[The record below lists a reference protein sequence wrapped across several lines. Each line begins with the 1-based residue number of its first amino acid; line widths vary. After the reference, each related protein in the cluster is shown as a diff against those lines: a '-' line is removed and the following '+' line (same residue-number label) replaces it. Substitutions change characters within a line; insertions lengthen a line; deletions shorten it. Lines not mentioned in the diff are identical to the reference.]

1 VWAYAPSPAA
11 ADLPPLEQQD
21 VIRSAFIYKPALI
34 SPVGPSTVLTSE
46 SDPGEPFSIAR
57 EPLAQGFKKAGATDA
72 DAFLVVANHWKSKGS
87 GTPLYDGDLEDTSSP
102 AVDQG
107 SFNATR
113 VREAQAVNTFAA
125 QAAGALGTSRVFL
138 VGDFN
143 SYTHEDPMETLYA
156 DGYTDLG
163 STLDPGEWT
172 YSFNSL
178 EGSLDHVL
186 ANAAARAMVTGAD
199 VWQIN
204 AQEAVA
210 YAYSR
215 YNYNATLLF
224 NGDDP
229 FAASDHDPVVV
240 GLNLPVTPAAPAW
253 SAAKVYL
260 AGDSVT
266 YQGSTWTALWWTRN
280 QKPGDPYG
288 PWQQISVA
296 ADGTAIWTP
305 SRVFTVGDTVLYQGK
320 KYVAQWWTR
329 NQAPG
334 QPYGPWKLAG

>member
-1 VWAYAPSPAA
+1 V
-11 ADLPPLEQQD
+11 
-21 VIRSAFIYKPALI
+21 
-34 SPVGPSTVLTSE
+34 
-46 SDPGEPFSIAR
+46 
-57 EPLAQGFKKAGATDA
+57 
-72 DAFLVVANHWKSKGS
+72 VVANHWKSKGA
-87 GTPLYDGDLEDTSSP
+87 GTPLYPGDAEDTSSP

-107 SFNATR
+107 AFNATR
-113 VREAQAVNTFAA
+113 VHEAQDTSAFAT
-125 QAAGALGTSRVFL
+125 QVAASLGTNRIFL

-143 SYTHEDPMETLYA
+143 SYTHEDPLEELYA

-163 STLDPGEWT
+163 STLDPAEWT

-186 ANAAARAMVTGAD
+186 ANPAARAMVTGAD

-210 YAYSR
+210 YNYSR

-224 NGDDP
+224 NGSDP

-240 GLNLPVTPAAPAW
+240 GLTLPAPPAW
-253 SAAKVYL
+253 AASTVYT
-260 AGDSVT
+260 AGATVT
-266 YQGSTWTALWWTRN
+266 YQGSTWTALWWTQN
-280 QKPGDPYG
+280 QRPGDPYG
-288 PWQQISVA
+288 PWQQIATA

-305 SRVFTVGDTVLYQGK
+305 SRIFTAGDVVLYQGK
-320 KYVAQWWTR
+320 KYIAQWWTR